1 VETMKTSI
9 NILCTLDCA
18 TYALRS
24 AHSVVKFIV
33 NVRLM
38 EKRVKSHV
46 GRVIVVKVMIQYR
59 VPGST
64 RRTVRMTR
72 ARTPRV
78 DGDCSAAWKAATADG
93 MASVEVGRAVGEL
106 LAIELTELR
115 ASAAAMVFVQRKWM
129 TRGAQRSGWALFE
142 VAMAEERMQRRN
154 THGEWWKRKLGVPGI
169 EPASST
175 CP

>member
-1 VETMKTSI
+1 
-9 NILCTLDCA
+9 
-18 TYALRS
+18 
-24 AHSVVKFIV
+24 
-33 NVRLM
+33 
-38 EKRVKSHV
+38 
-46 GRVIVVKVMIQYR
+46 
-59 VPGST
+59 
-64 RRTVRMTR
+64 
-72 ARTPRV
+72 
-78 DGDCSAAWKAATADG
+78 